1 MEQTMIGYF
10 NYTMLLT
17 YMSLA
22 SAGLG
27 IVITLTFGNPYVG
40 MFFLLFSGL
49 CDAFDGKVA
58 RIKKDRTSTECKYG
72 IQIDSLSDI
81 VAFGVLPV
89 CIGASML
96 ERSQLNVLDKGE
108 ILGKIFTIII
118 YAVMVIY
125 IVTALMRLAYFNVT
139 EEERQ
144 KTETGVRKH
153 YLGLPVTSAAIIFPT
168 FMVIQYLLNG
178 IVAMDFTPI
187 YFVIMSLCAVAFIT
201 KFQLKKPSFR
211 TLCLFVV
218 IGALEVVI
226 MVIAGFVL

>member
-1 MEQTMIGYF
+1 MIGYF
-10 NYTMLLT
+10 NYTMFLT

-27 IVITLTFGNPYVG
+27 IVITLTFGTPYAG

-58 RIKKDRTSTECKYG
+58 RIKKDRCDTECKYG

-96 ERSQLNVLDKGE
+96 NKAQLSLIGGEVLS
-108 ILGKIFTIII
+108 KIFTVIV
-118 YAVMVIY
+118 YFVMVAY
-125 IVTALMRLAYFNVT
+125 IITALMRLAYFNVT

-144 KTETGVRKH
+144 KKETGVRKY

-168 FMVIQYLLNG
+168 IMVVQYLLKN
-178 IVAMDFTPI
+178 IVSIDFTLV
-187 YFVIMSLCAVAFIT
+187 YFVVMSLCAVAFIT

-211 TLCLFVV
+211 TLCVFVAIGTVEV
-218 IGALEVVI
+218 II
-226 MVIAGFVL
+226 MVVASMVL

>member
-1 MEQTMIGYF
+1 MIGFF
-10 NYTMLLT
+10 NYTMMLT

-27 IVITLTFGNPYVG
+27 IIITLTFGNPYAG
-40 MFFLLFSGL
+40 MMFLLFSGL

-58 RIKKDRTSTECKYG
+58 RTKKNRSETERKYG
-72 IQIDSLSDI
+72 IQIDSLADI

-96 ERSQLNVLDKGE
+96 DNSQLNILDKGE

-118 YAVMVIY
+118 YVVMVAY

-144 KTETGVRKH
+144 KSEAGIRKY

-168 FMVIQYLLNG
+168 FMVVQYLLDG
-178 IVAMDFTPI
+178 IVDMDFTPI
-187 YFVIMSLCAVAFIT
+187 YFVVMSLCAVAFIT
-201 KFQLKKPSFR
+201 KFQLKKPQFK
-211 TLCLFVV
+211 TLCLFVAV
-218 IGALEVVI
+218 GIVEVVI
-226 MVIAGFVL
+226 MVIASLVLK